1 MFSGIFRGITSIA
14 TKGEERSE
22 MIHIYNKY
30 LAHTFS
36 STCSLASVVKQPIQS
51 IYYIYNNNNKKK
63 TLYSE

>member
-1 MFSGIFRGITSIA
+1 
-14 TKGEERSE
+14 

-51 IYYIYNNNNKKK
+51 IYYIYNNNKKK
-63 TLYSE
+63 LFIMNNGRFIFYSK